1 MERVLVLDANQ
12 RSALAVTRSL
22 GAKGLHVVAADET
35 RRTLA
40 GSSRHCKETFVHPS
54 PYGHPDDFVATV
66 RRESAQRGVGVIFP
80 MTDITTALL
89 LQKQEQF
96 DGFIL
101 PCSSIEAF
109 DRLTDKW
116 KLHELAQELGIS
128 IPQTV
133 FLRQATDLP
142 GALSQLA
149 YPLVLKPHRSRIWT
163 EGRWVTA
170 EVKYAHSAQEAER
183 IVTAYEWLSRHPFL
197 VQEYIRG
204 QAQGIFALYNQSEP
218 VVFFAHKRLREK
230 PPSGGVSVLSESVE
244 VPPRLREIAH
254 KILEAVKWHGVAMV
268 EFKVAPDG
276 TPYLME
282 VNARFWGSLQLAIDS
297 GVDVPWLLYQVA
309 TGQTPDGIDLYKV
322 GIRSR
327 WLVGDFLRLGRILL
341 GTGESGTTASGR
353 GKAILDF
360 LHFFDR
366 NTRNEVNRWDD
377 LKPFFFEVGQL
388 LRRVHT

>member
-1 MERVLVLDANQ
+1 MERVLILDANQ
-12 RSALAVTRSL
+12 RSALAVARSL

-40 GSSRHCKETFVHPS
+40 GSSKYCQETFAYPS
-54 PYGHPDDFVATV
+54 PYSHPDHFVTTLAS
-66 RRESAQRGVGVIFP
+66 EAAQRGVKVIFP

-89 LQKQEQF
+89 LQKQEQLE
-96 DGFIL
+96 GFIL
-101 PCSSIEAF
+101 PCSSLEAF
-109 DRLTDKW
+109 DRLTNKW
-116 KLHELAQELGIS
+116 KLHELAQELGIP

-133 FLRQATDLP
+133 FVQQAKGL
-142 GALSQLA
+142 GEALSQLT
-149 YPLVLKPHRSRIWT
+149 YPVVLKPHRSRIWA

-197 VQEYIRG
+197 VQEYVRG
-204 QAQGIFALYNQSEP
+204 QAQGVFALYNQSEP
-218 VVFFAHKRLREK
+218 VAVFAHKRLREK

-244 VPPRLREIAH
+244 VNPRPAEIAH
-254 KILEAVKWHGVAMV
+254 KILKTVKWHGVAMV

-297 GVDVPWLLYQVA
+297 GVDFPWLLYQVA
-309 TGQTPDGIDLYKV
+309 TGQTPDRIDQYKV

-327 WLVGDFLRLGRILL
+327 WLLGDFLRLGRLLL
-341 GTGESGTTASGR
+341 GDGGPGQGSQRWRAV
-353 GKAILDF
+353 LDF
-360 LHFFDR
+360 LHFFER
-366 NTRNEVNRWDD
+366 NTRYEVNRWDD
-377 LKPFFFEVGQL
+377 LKPFFFEVARL
-388 LRRVHT
+388 LQRFRT

>member
-22 GAKGLHVVAADET
+22 GAKGLRVVAADET

-40 GSSRHCKETFVHPS
+40 GSSKYCQGTIVYPS
-54 PYGHPDDFVATV
+54 PYSRPDDFVTTV
-66 RRESAQRGVGVIFP
+66 RREAVQRGIKVIFP
-80 MTDITTALL
+80 MTDITTSLL
-89 LQKQEQF
+89 LQKQEQL

-101 PCSSIEAF
+101 PCSSLEAF
-109 DRLTDKW
+109 DGLTDKW
-116 KLHELAQELGIS
+116 KLHELAQELGIP

-133 FLRQATDLP
+133 FVRQAKDLP
-142 GALSQLA
+142 GALSQLT
-149 YPLVLKPHRSRIWT
+149 YPVVLKPHRSRIRT
-163 EGRWVTA
+163 EGRWVAA
-170 EVKYAHSAQEAER
+170 EVKYAHSAPEAER

-204 QAQGIFALYNQSEP
+204 QAQGVFALYNQSKP

-244 VPPRLREIAH
+244 LSPRLAEIAH
-254 KILEAVKWHGVAMV
+254 KILERVKWHGVAMV

-282 VNARFWGSLQLAIDS
+282 VNARFWGSLQLAIDC
-297 GVDVPWLLYQVA
+297 GVDFPWLLYQVA
-309 TGQTPDGIDLYKV
+309 TGQTPDRIDLYKV

-327 WLVGDFLRLGRILL
+327 WLLGDFLRLGRLLL
-341 GTGESGTTASGR
+341 GGGGAGQTGSER
-353 GKAILDF
+353 WKAVLDF
-360 LHFFDR
+360 LHFFER
-366 NTRNEVNRWDD
+366 NTRYEVNRWDD
-377 LKPFFFEVGQL
+377 LKPFFFELGRL
-388 LRRVHT
+388 LRR